1 MTQPPNWQ
9 GNGNAGGG
17 WGQPGHG
24 QGHPGYG
31 QQGQGFSNQGQG
43 HPQQYGQQPYGQGP
57 GQQFPPAGGQPYGY
71 PPQEPKKG
79 FPTVAVIAVL
89 ATLLIVAGGIGVFLV
104 TRGEEPTAQPSTSES
119 SEPDD
124 SPSESP
130 SDDTSETPEEEP
142 PASPEEEPTPS
153 PEDEPP
159 ASPEEEPPTTP
170 SADPSD
176 EPTQPADENPRDF
189 PAQTCYTV
197 KGSKSNPTLE
207 KSSCGRDPADGVTL
221 YAMSSHAG
229 NHDCGKAI
237 SFQRNRG
244 SKVIATV
251 CLGHEFVQ
259 GQCYSKDSHPSG
271 YKPEKCP
278 SGDFKVAS
286 IVPRANATCSGGQK
300 AYGFDSAW
308 QRTYCLAPPK

>member
-17 WGQPGHG
+17 WDQPSQG

-31 QQGQGFSNQGQG
+31 QQGQGFSSQGQG
-43 HPQQYGQQPYGQGP
+43 YPQQYGQQPYGQGP
-57 GQQFPPAGGQPYGY
+57 GQQFPPPGGQPYGY

-79 FPTVAVIAVL
+79 FPTVAVISVL
-89 ATLLIVAGGIGVFLV
+89 ATLLIVAGGIGIFLV
-104 TRGEEPTAQPSTSES
+104 TRGEEDAAQPSTSES

-130 SDDTSETPEEEP
+130 SDDPSDTPEEEP
-142 PASPEEEPTPS
+142 STTPEEEPSTT
-153 PEDEPP
+153 
-159 ASPEEEPPTTP
+159 PEEEPSTTP
-170 SADPSD
+170 SQDPSD
-176 EPTQPADENPRDF
+176 EPTQPANENPRDF
-189 PAQTCYTV
+189 PANTCYV
-197 KGSKSNPTLE
+197 VQGSKSNPTLQR
-207 KSSCGRDPADGVTL
+207 SPCGQDPADGVTL

-229 NHDCGKAI
+229 DHECGKALY
-237 SFQRNRG
+237 FKRTQG
-244 SKVIATV
+244 SKVVATV

-259 GQCYSKDSHPSG
+259 GHCYSETSHPSG
-271 YKPEKCP
+271 YEPAKCP

-286 IVPRANATCSGGQK
+286 IVPRANATCSGNQK
-300 AYGFDSAW
+300 AFGFESAW